1 MPRVTKRK
9 KKIEDVEANRER
21 NRQAQHDFRLRRQ
34 AAEAATQRRLEHL
47 ENTIEE
53 MSKVFIG
60 FCDDMLSTK
69 ELASQPHLMARLQ
82 HSTTRVLALARSVSS
97 TNETSAARE
106 SEGDGNDIQDDSKDE
121 ERLPKMPSR
130 RKTAGSTLPQVSS
143 CQRPSLVVGA
153 DTDSSTTVDVNT
165 DESGSM
171 DMRRGLNGIAAVV
184 GQAIMHTHELDA
196 SSFPVQ
202 LVKATLSH
210 ASLALNG
217 DIYIRAE
224 DMERAF
230 GSMLR
235 IRTRQQLAT
244 NMRWMLGPG
253 RDAMYQAT
261 GINWNP
267 GSARGA
273 ECYSHSVLPSPEHGH
288 YSTSDADSSSDNFN
302 DRPEQ
307 TEFLTALGVQEQ
319 LQSLGAKV
327 LSPDTMEL
335 SISGPGSAE
344 SDIRRPSSNFLAFP
358 AANTLGLAAPARL
371 VLRLNTLLLAT
382 NLSNGAKC
390 LGKGP
395 VYPRH
400 GIAKAIE
407 ASVIL
412 ARGG

>member
-1 MPRVTKRK
+1 
-9 KKIEDVEANRER
+9 
-21 NRQAQHDFRLRRQ
+21 
-34 AAEAATQRRLEHL
+34 
-47 ENTIEE
+47 

-60 FCDDMLSTK
+60 FCDDMLSTQ

-82 HSTTRVLALARSVSS
+82 HSTTRVLALARSVSG

-106 SEGDGNDIQDDSKDE
+106 SEGDGNDIQDDAKDE
-121 ERLPKMPSR
+121 EKLPKIPSR
-130 RKTAGSTLPQVSS
+130 RKTADSALPKVSS
-143 CQRPSLVVGA
+143 YQRPSVSVGA
-153 DTDSSTTVDVNT
+153 DTDSSTNVDVNT
-165 DESGSM
+165 DDSMSM

-184 GQAIMHTHELDA
+184 GQAQMLTPDFDA
-196 SSFPVQ
+196 SFPVQ

-217 DIYIRAE
+217 DIYIGAE

-244 NMRWMLGPG
+244 SMRWMLGPG
-253 RDAMYQAT
+253 RHAMYQAT

-267 GSARGA
+267 GSTRGT
-273 ECYSHSVLPSPEHGH
+273 EGYCHSFLPSPEHGH

-327 LSPDTMEL
+327 LSPETMEL
-335 SISGPGSAE
+335 SISGPGSTE
-344 SDIRRPSSNFLAFP
+344 SDTRRPSSNFLAFP
-358 AANTLGLAAPARL
+358 TANALGLAAPARL
-371 VLRLNTLLLAT
+371 VLRLNTFLLAT
-382 NLSNGAKC
+382 NLSHEAKC

-407 ASVIL
+407 ASVII

>member
-1 MPRVTKRK
+1 
-9 KKIEDVEANRER
+9 
-21 NRQAQHDFRLRRQ
+21 
-34 AAEAATQRRLEHL
+34 
-47 ENTIEE
+47 

-82 HSTTRVLALARSVSS
+82 HSTTRVLALARSVS
-97 TNETSAARE
+97 TTTETSAARE
-106 SEGDGNDIQDDSKDE
+106 SEGDGNDIQDGARDE
-121 ERLPKMPSR
+121 EKLPKMPSR
-130 RKTAGSTLPQVSS
+130 RKTADSTLPQVS
-143 CQRPSLVVGA
+143 CQRPSVGVGA

-165 DESGSM
+165 DDSISM

-184 GQAIMHTHELDA
+184 GQAQMHTHEFDA
-196 SSFPVQ
+196 RSFAVQ

-244 NMRWMLGPG
+244 SMRWMLGPG
-253 RDAMYQAT
+253 SDAMYQAT

-267 GSARGA
+267 GSTRGA
-273 ECYSHSVLPSPEHGH
+273 EGYSYSVLPHKHGH

-307 TEFLTALGVQEQ
+307 PEFLTALGVQEQ

-335 SISGPGSAE
+335 SISGSGSTG
-344 SDIRRPSSNFLAFP
+344 SDTRRPSSNFLAFP
-358 AANTLGLAAPARL
+358 TANALGLAAPARL
-371 VLRLNTLLLAT
+371 VLRLNTFLLAT
-382 NLSNGAKC
+382 NLSHGAKC

>member
-82 HSTTRVLALARSVSS
+82 HSTTRVLALARSVS
-97 TNETSAARE
+97 TTTKTSAARE
-106 SEGDGNDIQDDSKDE
+106 SEGDGNDIQDGARDE
-121 ERLPKMPSR
+121 EKLPKMPSR
-130 RKTAGSTLPQVSS
+130 RKTADSTLPQVS
-143 CQRPSLVVGA
+143 CQRPSV
-153 DTDSSTTVDVNT
+153 
-165 DESGSM
+165 
-171 DMRRGLNGIAAVV
+171 AVV
-184 GQAIMHTHELDA
+184 GQAQMHTHEFDA
-196 SSFPVQ
+196 SSFAVQ

-244 NMRWMLGPG
+244 SMRWMLGPG

-267 GSARGA
+267 GSTRGA
-273 ECYSHSVLPSPEHGH
+273 EGYSYSVLPHKHGH

-307 TEFLTALGVQEQ
+307 PEFLTALGVQEQ

-335 SISGPGSAE
+335 SISGSGSTG
-344 SDIRRPSSNFLAFP
+344 SDTRRPSSNFLAFP
-358 AANTLGLAAPARL
+358 TANALGLAAPARL
-371 VLRLNTLLLAT
+371 VLRLNTFLLAT
-382 NLSNGAKC
+382 NLSHGAKC